1 MTDLITQKSE
11 LHGLVAESDLPETE
25 KKILDQL
32 VDDCSDMDAVTDVA
46 KKILDY
52 AKSITIKSADE
63 YLETLQRTKEFF
75 AIGQQMVS
83 RRKEN
88 PEASIDDLLV
98 QMEALK
104 PYFE

>member
-1 MTDLITQKSE
+1 MTDLVTQKTR

-25 KKILDQL
+25 KTIVGQL
-32 VDDCSDMDAVTDVA
+32 VDDCSDTETANKLFKHIIAMA
-46 KKILDY
+46 
-52 AKSITIKSADE
+52 IKSADD
-63 YLETLQRTKEFF
+63 YLETLNKTKELF

-98 QMEALK
+98 QMETLR